1 MPFSDF
7 QWEVATV
14 ALKVAA
20 AHGFVLGGGNA
31 LILHGIGG
39 EASFAG

>member
-1 MPFSDF
+1 VPFTGF
-7 QWEVATV
+7 QQDVAAA

-31 LILHGIGG
+31 LILHGIIDR
-39 EASFAG
+39 